1 MSGQQ
6 FRFLHAGGFA
16 LDQPLHGL
24 AEIPEPLEELLIA
37 APYQAAQKVFDAAL
51 EERAD
56 FVVLT
61 GDLIDLARPSPRAIS
76 FLLDNFERLHAHGIS
91 VYWAGGRLDPPQDWP
106 AAARLPST
114 VKPFASHEPEELS
127 HFRGNRPVV
136 NIVGRSW
143 HGTATFQVGEFKSD
157 ADGLPT
163 FNGVRAGIGGV
174 YQLEAA

>member
-91 VYWAGGRLDPPQDWP
+91 VY
-106 AAARLPST
+106 
-114 VKPFASHEPEELS
+114 
-127 HFRGNRPVV
+127 
-136 NIVGRSW
+136 
-143 HGTATFQVGEFKSD
+143 
-157 ADGLPT
+157 
-163 FNGVRAGIGGV
+163 
-174 YQLEAA
+174 